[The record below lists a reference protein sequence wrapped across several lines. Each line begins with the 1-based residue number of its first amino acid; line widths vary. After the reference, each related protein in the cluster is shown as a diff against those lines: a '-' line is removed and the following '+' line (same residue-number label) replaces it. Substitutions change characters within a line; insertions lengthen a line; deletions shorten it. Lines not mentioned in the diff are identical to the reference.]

1 MLKVMRLLCMLAMA
15 LPLCAQPKIGLVEIY
30 GAGKVSRDKIQKAL
44 GARPGD
50 PLPKSK
56 GNVEEALETIDGVV
70 QARLEA
76 FCCELGRPVLYVGIL
91 ERGANASTYHP
102 YPQEE
107 IELPKEILTA
117 YADFATALSRASAD
131 GDLKE
136 DLTAGHSL
144 MQNLPC
150 RVAQE
155 RLAGLAQLHFNT
167 IISVLAN
174 AFESEQRAIAAY
186 VLGYGPDKAA
196 VLKELLQ
203 ALQDPDASVRANAT
217 RATKAL
223 AVYAIA
229 HPEDNLRVQ
238 PTWFVE
244 MLNSVELTDRLEA
257 SRILLLFTE
266 NRDANAIG
274 NLRDRALP
282 AVLEMAHWQH
292 LPHALPAYLL
302 VGRVAGWT
310 DAMLESAWAAGE
322 REKTLKE
329 IEKSLKKHQG
339 SVMK

>member
-1 MLKVMRLLCMLAMA
+1 MRILCILALA
-15 LPLCAQPKIGLVEIY
+15 LPLSAQPKIGIIEVY
-30 GAGKVSRDKIQKAL
+30 GAGKVPREKIQKVL
-44 GARPGD
+44 GAKPGD

-56 GNVEEALETIDGVV
+56 GDVEEQLESLDGVI

-76 FCCELGRPVLYVGIL
+76 FCCEAGKPVLYVGIQ
-91 ERGANASTYHP
+91 ERGATTSTFRI

-117 YADFATALSRASAD
+117 YADFSAALSRASAE

-136 DLTAGHSL
+136 DLTDGHSL

-155 RLAGLAQLHFNT
+155 RLVGLAQLHFHT
-167 IISVLAN
+167 IASVLAN
-174 AFESEQRAIAAY
+174 AFEAEQRSIAAY
-186 VLGYGPDKAA
+186 VIGYGPDKAA
-196 VLKELLQ
+196 VLKELLL
-203 ALQDPDASVRANAT
+203 ALRDPDATVRANAT

-229 HPEDNLRVQ
+229 HPEENLRVQ

-244 MLNSVELTDRLEA
+244 MLNSVELSDRLEA

-266 NRDANAIG
+266 KRDANAIG
-274 NLRDRALP
+274 NIRDRAMP
-282 AVLEMAHWQH
+282 AVLEMARWQH

-302 VGRVAGWT
+302 AGRVAGWSD
-310 DAMLESAWAAGE
+310 DALESFWAAGD
-322 REKTLKE
+322 REKALKE
-329 IEKSLKKHQG
+329 IEKILKK
-339 SVMK
+339 K

>member
-1 MLKVMRLLCMLAMA
+1 MRLLCTLA
-15 LPLCAQPKIGLVEIY
+15 LVFPLFAQPKIGVLEVY

-56 GNVEEALETIDGVV
+56 GDVEEQLEAVDGIV

-76 FCCELGRPVLYVGIL
+76 FCCEQGDAVLYVGLL
-91 ERGANASTYHP
+91 ERGANVSTYRP

-107 IELPKEILTA
+107 MELPKEILTA
-117 YADFATALSRASAD
+117 YADFSAALSRASAE

-155 RLAGLAQLHFNT
+155 RLAGLAQLHFNSIRT
-167 IISVLAN
+167 VLAN
-174 AFESEQRAIAAY
+174 ALESEQRSIAAY

-196 VLKELLQ
+196 VLKELLL

-229 HPEDNLRVQ
+229 HPKEDLRVQ

-244 MLNSVELTDRLEA
+244 MLNSVELSDRLEA

-266 NRDANAIG
+266 KRDANAIG
-274 NLRDRALP
+274 NIRDRAM
-282 AVLEMAHWQH
+282 ASVLEMARWQH

-302 VGRVAGWT
+302 AGRVAGWT
-310 DAMLESAWAAGE
+310 DAALESAWAAEE
-322 REKTLKE
+322 REKTLKL
-329 IEKSLKKHQG
+329 IEKSLKKR
-339 SVMK
+339 

>member
-1 MLKVMRLLCMLAMA
+1 MQTFCLLALVLPLLA
-15 LPLCAQPKIGLVEIY
+15 LPLGAQPRIGAIEIF
-30 GAGKVSRDKIQKAL
+30 GAGKVSRDKIQKAI

-56 GNVEEALETIDGVV
+56 GDVEEALEAIDGVV

-76 FCCELGRPVLYVGIL
+76 FCCDQGKPVLYVGIL
-91 ERGANASTYHP
+91 ERGANSFTYRP

-107 IELPKEILTA
+107 VELPKEILTA
-117 YADFATALSRASAD
+117 YADFSAALSRASAE

-155 RLAGLAQLHFNT
+155 RLIGLAELHFHT
-167 IISVLAN
+167 IASVLVN
-174 AFESEQRAIAAY
+174 AFEPEQRSIAAY

-196 VLKELLQ
+196 VLKELLL

-229 HPEDNLRVQ
+229 HPAENLRVQ

-244 MLNSVELTDRLEA
+244 MLNSVELSDRLEA
-257 SRILLLFTE
+257 SRVLLLFTE
-266 NRDANAIG
+266 KRDANAIG
-274 NLRDRALP
+274 NIRDRAMP
-282 AVLEMAHWQH
+282 ALLEMARWQH

-302 VGRVAGWT
+302 AGRVAGWS
-310 DAMLESAWAAGE
+310 DDSLESLWASGDREKALKDM
-322 REKTLKE
+322 EKTLK
-329 IEKSLKKHQG
+329 KR
-339 SVMK
+339 

>member
-1 MLKVMRLLCMLAMA
+1 MRLLCVLALA
-15 LPLCAQPKIGLVEIY
+15 LPLLAQPKIGVVEIY
-30 GAGKVSRDKIQKAL
+30 GAGKLSRDRIQKAI

-56 GNVEEALETIDGVV
+56 GDVEEQLEAIDGVV

-76 FCCELGRPVLYVGIL
+76 FCCDQGKPVLYVGIL
-91 ERGANASTYHP
+91 ERGATASTYRP
-102 YPQEE
+102 YPQEAV
-107 IELPKEILTA
+107 ELPKEILTA
-117 YADFATALSRASAD
+117 YADFSSALSRASAE

-155 RLAGLAQLHFNT
+155 RLVGLAQLNFHT
-167 IISVLAN
+167 IASVLAN
-174 AFESEQRAIAAY
+174 ALEPEQRSIAAY

-196 VLKELLQ
+196 VLKEMLL
-203 ALQDPDASVRANAT
+203 ALQDPDPSVRANAT
-217 RATKAL
+217 RAAKAL

-229 HPEDNLRVQ
+229 HPEDDLRVQ

-244 MLNSVELTDRLEA
+244 MLNSVELSDRLEA
-257 SRILLLFTE
+257 SRILLLYTE
-266 NRDANAIG
+266 KRDANAIA
-274 NLRDRALP
+274 NIRERAM
-282 AVLEMAHWQH
+282 ASVLEMARWQH

-302 VGRVAGWT
+302 AGRVTGWT
-310 DAMLESAWAAGE
+310 DEALESAWAAGD

-329 IEKSLKKHQG
+329 IEKSLKKR
-339 SVMK
+339 